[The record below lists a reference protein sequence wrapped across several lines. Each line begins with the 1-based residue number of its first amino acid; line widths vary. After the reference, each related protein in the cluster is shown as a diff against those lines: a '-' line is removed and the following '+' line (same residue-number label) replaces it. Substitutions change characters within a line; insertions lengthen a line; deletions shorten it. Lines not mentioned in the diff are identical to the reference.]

1 MLSVTLAI
9 IFGVFCVIMF
19 CVLAFCLRERKHA
32 LANQQ
37 ADARRDEAADNR
49 VAVVLFGSIIVGA
62 VLALITA
69 YVVFFREWT

>member
-1 MLSVTLAI
+1 MLPVTLAI
-9 IFGVFCVIMF
+9 IFGIFCVIMF

-32 LANQQ
+32 LANQL

-69 YVVFFREWT
+69 YVVFFREWM